1 MVINNLYVAL
11 FFLNDRLRGLESFN
25 GTEESLRE
33 EIILLKGVVM
43 ELMEEARDE
52 TEQH

>member
-1 MVINNLYVAL
+1 MISNLYIGL
-11 FFLNDRLRGLESFN
+11 FFINDRLRGLSEFN

-52 TEQH
+52 HTQH